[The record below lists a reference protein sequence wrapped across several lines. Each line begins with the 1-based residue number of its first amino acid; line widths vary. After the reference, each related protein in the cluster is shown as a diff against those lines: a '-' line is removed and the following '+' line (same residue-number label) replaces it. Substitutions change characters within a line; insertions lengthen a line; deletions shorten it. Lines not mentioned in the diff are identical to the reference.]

1 MTSLPS
7 IIEQAE
13 EFLRELAADLV
24 APRPSECLSC
34 YVARMLDDMPC
45 DGSHRHALRYR
56 DALAPRATAL
66 LERLSQVG
74 ACCCDCELFA
84 NGYQLRAEFFPP
96 AGPDD
101 DDRGLVLDE
110 LPPCAGVRRGSIRP
124 CRNWVR
130 IYRR

>member
-7 IIEQAE
+7 IVEKTE

-24 APRPSECLSC
+24 QPRPGECLNC
-34 YVARMLDDMPC
+34 YIARMLDDMPC

-84 NGYQLRAEFFPP
+84 NGYQLRADFF
-96 AGPDD
+96 ADADPDD
-101 DDRGLVLDE
+101 SDVVLDE
-110 LPPCAGVRRGSIRP
+110 LPPCAGVRRGSVRP

-130 IYRR
+130 IYRRY